1 MTIEFFKSYRDF
13 NQNSGIVIKF
23 NKDFDQN
30 YLQALHNH
38 GIVILEVAAAL

>member
-30 YLQALHNH
+30 DLQVLHNH
-38 GIVILEVAAAL
+38 GIGLLEVAAAL